1 MRKSVRRVFA
11 ILAVIVAVVVGVV
24 LGGRVVFERRLD
36 REIDALLADARPVGS
51 TVLTAREIAQLPAPV
66 QRWLAY
72 ANVLGT
78 KVPATVRLRQ
88 DGEFQMDGRGWMPFA
103 AEQYFT
109 VNPPGF
115 LWKATFKMAPM
126 ILVRGRDR
134 YRSGEGSI
142 EMRVL
147 SLIPVANKAG
157 GGLNQGAL
165 LRFLGEIQWF
175 PAAALTPYVVWTA
188 VDDESARATMTYGGI
203 TASMTFWFDADGR
216 LVGSSATRYNDARGR
231 NELWVN
237 RNDSE
242 QVFSGVRVPATGEA
256 RWDYDTG
263 PNPYIRWR
271 ITAIEH
277 DRRARF
283 GG

>member
-1 MRKSVRRVFA
+1 MFA
-11 ILAVIVAVVVGVV
+11 MLAVIVAVVVGVV
-24 LGGRVVFERRLD
+24 LGGRIVFERRLD
-36 REIDALLADARPVGS
+36 REIDGFLAGARPVDAA
-51 TVLTAREIAQLPAPV
+51 VLTTREIAQLPAPV

-72 ANVLGT
+72 SNVLGT
-78 KVPATVRLRQ
+78 NVPATVRLRQ
-88 DGEFQMDGRGWMPFA
+88 EGAFQMEGRGWMPFA

-109 VNPPGF
+109 ISPPGF
-115 LWKATFKMAPM
+115 LWKATFTMAPM
-126 ILVRGRDR
+126 LPVKGRDR

-175 PAAALTPYVVWTA
+175 PAAALAPYVVWTA
-188 VDDESARATMTYGGI
+188 VDNESARATMTYGGI
-203 TASMTFWFDADGR
+203 TASMTFRFDADGR

-237 RNDSE
+237 RNDSD
-242 QVFSGVRVPATGEA
+242 QVFSGSRVPATGEA

-263 PNPYIRWR
+263 PYPYIRWR

-277 DRRARF
+277 DRPARF
-283 GG
+283 SR